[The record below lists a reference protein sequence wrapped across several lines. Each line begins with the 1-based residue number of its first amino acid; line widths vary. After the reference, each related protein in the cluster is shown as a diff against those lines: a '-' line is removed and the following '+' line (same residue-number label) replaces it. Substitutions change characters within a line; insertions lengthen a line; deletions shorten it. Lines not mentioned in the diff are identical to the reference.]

1 MGEGRVGRGGG
12 MRGVWKW
19 NREEVR
25 GVEWS
30 GVEWRDWRDREVKGG
45 EERREGMCEGGEE
58 RGGER
63 EC

>member
-1 MGEGRVGRGGG
+1 